1 MYARFEG
8 QPVISLKD
16 WQMAGLTYRQYK
28 YDVANGDLSVA
39 KHSMNGNTLIFM
51 TSIRRPERLAMIE
64 AKFGPIERE
73 EPKPLFE
80 AKADAE
86 ARAWYTAFRKA
97 DGTPLE
103 ARLIEQYTNR
113 ASLLEALKRGLEVQR
128 TERARVGRKV
138 KMGEW
143 YEEAM
148 TWYNEEIGKM
158 GGLQPKSATA
168 GKETFQNARSFER
181 VFKAY
186 CNEGYASVVSGRLGN
201 DSARKVSVKAE
212 NLIVALW
219 RTNGKPFKERVW
231 ELYMEFVTGDRELYD
246 KETGEVFRPDDFRH
260 KGRTLEL
267 SQATVWA
274 YLSQVMNA
282 TAVYADRNGNFAYQ
296 NTLRPKHMRKLGQYS
311 LSKISMDDVALSRQ
325 TWDGK
330 WVYKYMAVDVLSGYW
345 FRPAYVVGKPG
356 HKEVAECF
364 RNMFRELA
372 ANGMPMPGEL
382 EVEHHLMEDLEW
394 LGSVFPFV
402 RFCASATEKRAE
414 HNIRALKYGAAKDAG
429 HTNGRWYARSEA
441 YSSVRKK
448 VEGDYE
454 LGTTEHG
461 CARLT
466 AEQLI
471 ADDLAD
477 IEAHNN
483 ELHKRQKRF
492 AGMTRRDVLMQCVNP
507 ELKPIE
513 EWYLL
518 RWIGKQTGTSIVN
531 NNRLQVN
538 GEQFEL
544 KDFGCI
550 ERLKPNSRKVEA
562 YWNENLE
569 GEVERVYL
577 YQGETYIGEA
587 ENMEK
592 WRYNEFACERGADD
606 MAAMLHQQKR
616 VAKFDKM
623 IRERRQQLPKV
634 GGTTEIGGTMV
645 AAEVIETPVEVVET
659 EQPRNYEGDE
669 WESAEI
675 GGTRDWS
682 TLAKES
688 L

>member
-1 MYARFEG
+1 MYLRIG
-8 QPVISLKD
+8 GTTGLTVND
-16 WQMAGLTYRQYK
+16 WCMAGLTMNDYK
-28 YDVANGDLSVA
+28 NDLRRGDLTMA
-39 KHSMNGNTLIFM
+39 RRGYNGNTVIDVR
-51 TSIRRPERLAMIE
+51 SIRRPERIAAIE
-64 AKFGPIERE
+64 AKFGPIEQSE
-73 EPKPLFE
+73 KAALYQAKP
-80 AKADAE
+80 DTE
-86 ARAWYTAFRKA
+86 ARVWYTAYRKA

-113 ASLLEALKRGLEVQR
+113 ASLLEALKRGLEAQR
-128 TERARVGRKV
+128 AERARVGKKV

-143 YEEAM
+143 YGEAM
-148 TWYNEEIGKM
+148 AWYNGQREQYPCAEI
-158 GGLQPKSATA
+158 S
-168 GKETFQNARSFER
+168 NARSFER

-186 CNEGYASVVSGRLGN
+186 CNEGYSSIVSKAIGN
-201 DSARKVSVKAE
+201 DNSRKVSVKAE

-231 ELYMEFVTGDRELYD
+231 ELYMEFVSGDRELYD

-274 YLSQVMNA
+274 YLSQVMNT

-296 NTLRPKHMRKLGQYS
+296 NALRPKHMRKLGQYS

-345 FRPAYVVGKPG
+345 FKPAYVVGKPG

-364 RNMFRELA
+364 RNMFRELTA
-372 ANGMPMPGEL
+372 KGMPMPGEL
-382 EVEHHLMEDLEW
+382 EVEHHLMEDLDW
-394 LGSVFPFV
+394 LGDVFPFV

-429 HTNGRWYARSEA
+429 HTNGRWYAKSEA

-448 VEGDYE
+448 VDGDYE
-454 LGTTEHG
+454 LGAAEIG
-461 CARLT
+461 CAKLT
-466 AEQLI
+466 AERLI

-483 ELHKRQKRF
+483 ELHPRKKTF
-492 AGMTRRDVLMQCVNP
+492 AGMTRKDVLERCVNP
-507 ELKPIE
+507 DLKPIE

-518 RWIGKQTGTSIVN
+518 RWIGRQTGTSIVN
-531 NNRLQVN
+531 NNRVQVN

-562 YWNENLE
+562 YWSENAE

-592 WRYNEFACERGADD
+592 WRYNEFAAERGAGD

-623 IRERRQQLPKV
+623 IRNRRASLPRV
-634 GGTTEIGGTMV
+634 GGTTENGNASV
-645 AAEVIETPVEVVET
+645 AVLEAPVEIVET
-659 EQPRNYEGDE
+659 EQPRNYQGDE
-669 WESAEI
+669 WEPATEI
-675 GGTRDWS
+675 GGAVDYTR
-682 TLAKES
+682 LAMES

>member
-8 QPVISLKD
+8 HPVISLKD
-16 WQMAGLTYRQYK
+16 WQLAGLTNRQYH
-28 YDVANGDLSVA
+28 YDVEQGALSLVGDY
-39 KHSMNGNTLIFM
+39 HNPLILL

-64 AKFGPIERE
+64 AKFGPIEKE
-73 EPKPLFE
+73 APKPLFE
-80 AKADAE
+80 AKPDAE

-143 YEEAM
+143 YQEAM
-148 TWYNEEIGKM
+148 AWYNEQRGQYPCAEI
-158 GGLQPKSATA
+158 S
-168 GKETFQNARSFER
+168 NARSFER

-186 CNEGYASVVSGRLGN
+186 CNEGYESVVSKAIGN
-201 DSARKVSVKAE
+201 DNSRKVSLKAGD
-212 NLIVALW
+212 LIVALW

-231 ELYMEFVTGDRELYD
+231 ELYMEFISGDRELYD

-260 KGRTLEL
+260 KGRSMEL
-267 SQATVWA
+267 SQATVWN
-274 YLSQVMNA
+274 YLSQAMNT

-296 NTLRPKHMRKLGQYS
+296 NAMRPKHVRKLGQYS

-345 FRPAYVVGKPG
+345 FKPAYVVGKPG

-364 RNMFRELA
+364 RNMFRELTA
-372 ANGMPMPGEL
+372 KGMPMPGEL
-382 EVEHHLMEDLEW
+382 EVEHHLMEDLDW

-429 HTNGRWYARSEA
+429 HTNGRWYAKSEA

-448 VEGDYE
+448 VDGDYE
-454 LGTTEHG
+454 IEG
-461 CARLT
+461 AKLT

-483 ELHKRQKRF
+483 ELHKRQKTF
-492 AGMTRRDVLMQCVNP
+492 AGMTRKEVLERCVNP

-531 NNRLQVN
+531 NNRLQVQ

-562 YWNENLE
+562 YWMESWENGSNGLN
-569 GEVERVYL
+569 GSNGQVERVYL
-577 YQGETYIGEA
+577 WQGETYIGEA

-592 WRYNEFACERGADD
+592 YRYNEFAAERNEND

-623 IRERRQQLPKV
+623 IRQRRERLPKV
-634 GGTTEIGGTMV
+634 GGATERRGVCV
-645 AAEVIETPVEVVET
+645 AAEIGDNVEVVET
-659 EQPRNYEGDE
+659 EQPRNYQGDE
-669 WESAEI
+669 WEE
-675 GGTRDWS
+675 RDWS
-682 TLAKES
+682 SLAVES

>member
-1 MYARFEG
+1 MYLRIG
-8 QPVISLKD
+8 GTTGLTVND
-16 WQMAGLTYRQYK
+16 WILAGLTYPQFKR
-28 YDVANGDLSVA
+28 DTLNGDLSIVRRGL
-39 KHSMNGNTLIFM
+39 NGNTIIDVR
-51 TSIRRPERLAMIE
+51 SIRRPERIAAIE
-64 AKFGPIERE
+64 AKFGPIEQSE
-73 EPKPLFE
+73 QAALYQAKP
-80 AKADAE
+80 DTE
-86 ARAWYTAFRKA
+86 ARVYYTAYRKA

-113 ASLLEALKRGLEVQR
+113 ASLLEALKRGLETQR
-128 TERARVGRKV
+128 AERARVGKKV

-143 YEEAM
+143 YEMAM
-148 TWYNEEIGKM
+148 GWYNAEIEKM
-158 GGLQPKSATA
+158 QQPKSAAA

-186 CNEGYASVVSGRLGN
+186 CNEGYSSIVNKAIGN
-201 DSARKVSVKAE
+201 DNSRKVSVKAE

-246 KETGEVFRPDDFRH
+246 KETGEVFRPDDFRY

-296 NTLRPKHMRKLGQYS
+296 NAMRPKHMRKLGQYS

-345 FRPAYVVGKPG
+345 FKPAYVVGKPG

-364 RNMFRELA
+364 RNMFRELT

-394 LGSVFPFV
+394 LGDVFPFV

-448 VEGDYE
+448 ENGDYLINADGLE
-454 LGTTEHG
+454 
-461 CARLT
+461 ARNPRLT

-483 ELHKRQKRF
+483 ELHPRKKTF
-492 AGMTRRDVLMQCVNP
+492 AGMARRDVLLKCVNP
-507 ELKPIE
+507 DLKPIE

-518 RWIGKQTGTSIVN
+518 RWIGKQTSTSIVN
-531 NNRLQVN
+531 NNRVQVN

-562 YWNENLE
+562 YWSENAR

-587 ENMEK
+587 GNMER
-592 WRYNEFACERGADD
+592 WRYNEFAAERGEEDR
-606 MAAMLHQQKR
+606 AAMLHQQKR

-623 IRERRQQLPKV
+623 IRTRRQQLPRV
-634 GGTTEIGGTMV
+634 GMATV
-645 AAEVIETPVEVVET
+645 PVEVVEAPVEVIET
-659 EQPRNYEGDE
+659 EQPRNYQGDE
-669 WESAEI
+669 WETVDYTKI
-675 GGTRDWS
+675 
-682 TLAKES
+682 AKES

>member
-1 MYARFEG
+1 MYLRIG
-8 QPVISLKD
+8 GTIGLTVND
-16 WQMAGLTYRQYK
+16 WILAGLTKSMFERDSK
-28 YDVANGDLSVA
+28 NGDLSIVRRGLY
-39 KHSMNGNTLIFM
+39 GNTVFDVR
-51 TSIRRPERLAMIE
+51 SIRRPERIAAIE
-64 AKFGPIERE
+64 AKFGPIEQSE
-73 EPKPLFE
+73 QAALYQAKP
-80 AKADAE
+80 DTE
-86 ARAWYTAFRKA
+86 ARVFYTSYRKA

-113 ASLLEALKRGLEVQR
+113 ASLLEALKRGLETQR
-128 TERARVGRKV
+128 AERARVGKKV

-143 YEEAM
+143 YQEAM
-148 TWYNEEIGKM
+148 AWYNGQREQYPCAEI
-158 GGLQPKSATA
+158 S
-168 GKETFQNARSFER
+168 NARSFER

-186 CNEGYASVVSGRLGN
+186 CNEGYSSIVSKAIGN
-201 DSARKVSVKAE
+201 DNSRKVSVKTE

-274 YLSQVMNA
+274 YLSQVMNT

-345 FRPAYVVGKPG
+345 FKPAYVVGKPG

-364 RNMFRELA
+364 RNMFRELT

-394 LGSVFPFV
+394 LGDVFPFV

-448 VEGDYE
+448 VDGDYE
-454 LGTTEHG
+454 IEG
-461 CARLT
+461 AKLT

-483 ELHKRQKRF
+483 ELHKRQKTF
-492 AGMTRRDVLMQCVNP
+492 AGMTRKDVLMKCVNP
-507 ELKPIE
+507 DLKPIE

-531 NNRLQVN
+531 NNRVQVN

-562 YWNENLE
+562 YWSENAQ

-577 YQGETYIGEA
+577 YQGDTYIGEA

-592 WRYNEFACERGADD
+592 WRYNEFAAERGAGD

-623 IRERRQQLPKV
+623 IRNRRQQLPRV
-634 GGTTEIGGTMV
+634 GMATV
-645 AAEVIETPVEVVET
+645 PVEVVEAPVEVIET
-659 EQPRNYEGDE
+659 EQPRNYQGDE
-669 WESAEI
+669 WEAVDY
-675 GGTRDWS
+675 TKMA
-682 TLAKES
+682 LES

>member
-1 MYARFEG
+1 MYLRIDG
-8 QPVISLKD
+8 TIGLTVND
-16 WQMAGLTYRQYK
+16 WCAAGLSYAQFNHDSKDGNLTFLRR
-28 YDVANGDLSVA
+28 GL
-39 KHSMNGNTLIFM
+39 NGNTIIDVR
-51 TSIRRPERLAMIE
+51 SIRRPERIAAIE
-64 AKFGPIERE
+64 AKFGPIEQSE
-73 EPKPLFE
+73 QAALYQAKP
-80 AKADAE
+80 DTE
-86 ARAWYTAFRKA
+86 ARVFYTAYRKA

-113 ASLLEALKRGLEVQR
+113 ASLLEALKRGLETQR
-128 TERARVGRKV
+128 AERARVGKKV

-143 YEEAM
+143 YQEAM
-148 TWYNEEIGKM
+148 SWYNGQREQYPCAEI
-158 GGLQPKSATA
+158 S
-168 GKETFQNARSFER
+168 NARSFER

-186 CNEGYASVVSGRLGN
+186 CNEGYSSIVSKAIGN
-201 DSARKVSVKAE
+201 DNSRKVSVKTE

-274 YLSQVMNA
+274 YLSQVMNT

-345 FRPAYVVGKPG
+345 FKPAYVVGKPG

-364 RNMFRELA
+364 RNMFRELT

-394 LGSVFPFV
+394 LGDVFPFV

-448 VEGDYE
+448 VDGDYE
-454 LGTTEHG
+454 IEG
-461 CARLT
+461 AKLT

-483 ELHKRQKRF
+483 ELHKRQKTF
-492 AGMTRRDVLMQCVNP
+492 AGMTRKDVLMKCVNP
-507 ELKPIE
+507 DLKPIE

-531 NNRLQVN
+531 NNRVQVN

-562 YWNENLE
+562 YWIDRVPAEGNKAGAV

-577 YQGETYIGEA
+577 YQGDTYIGEA

-592 WRYNEFACERGADD
+592 WRYNEFAAERGAGD

-623 IRERRQQLPKV
+623 IRNRRQQLPRV
-634 GGTTEIGGTMV
+634 GMATV
-645 AAEVIETPVEVVET
+645 PAEVVEVPVEVIET
-659 EQPRNYEGDE
+659 EQPRNYQGDE
-669 WESAEI
+669 WEAVDY
-675 GGTRDWS
+675 TKM
-682 TLAKES
+682 AMES

>member
-1 MYARFEG
+1 MYLMING
-8 QPVISLKD
+8 TTGLTVND
-16 WQMAGLTYRQYK
+16 WILAGLSLNDFYNDSRR
-28 YDVANGDLSVA
+28 GDISIA
-39 KHSMNGNTLIFM
+39 RRGKDGNTIIDVR
-51 TSIRRPERLAMIE
+51 SIRRPERIAAIE
-64 AKFGPIERE
+64 AKFGPIEQSE
-73 EPKPLFE
+73 TAALYQAKP
-80 AKADAE
+80 DTE
-86 ARAWYTAFRKA
+86 ARVWYTAYRKA

-113 ASLLEALKRGLEVQR
+113 ASLLEALKRGLETQR
-128 TERARVGRKV
+128 AERARVGKKV

-143 YEEAM
+143 YQEAM
-148 TWYNEEIGKM
+148 AWYNGQREQYPCAEI
-158 GGLQPKSATA
+158 S
-168 GKETFQNARSFER
+168 NARSFER

-186 CNEGYASVVSGRLGN
+186 CNEGYSSIVSKAIGN
-201 DSARKVSVKAE
+201 DNSRKVSVKTE

-274 YLSQVMNA
+274 YLSQVMNT

-345 FRPAYVVGKPG
+345 FKPAYVVGKPG

-364 RNMFRELA
+364 RNMFRELT

-394 LGSVFPFV
+394 LGDVFPFV

-429 HTNGRWYARSEA
+429 HTNGRWYARSEI
-441 YSSVRKK
+441 
-448 VEGDYE
+448 EG
-454 LGTTEHG
+454 
-461 CARLT
+461 AKLT
-466 AEQLI
+466 AERLI

-483 ELHKRQKRF
+483 ELHKRQKTF
-492 AGMTRRDVLMQCVNP
+492 AGMTRKDVLMKCVNP
-507 ELKPIE
+507 DLKPIE

-531 NNRLQVN
+531 NNRVQVN

-544 KDFGCI
+544 MDFGCI

-562 YWNENLE
+562 YWSENAK

-577 YQGETYIGEA
+577 YQGDTYIGEA

-592 WRYNEFACERGADD
+592 WRYNEFAAERGAGD

-623 IRERRQQLPKV
+623 IRNRRQQLPRV
-634 GGTTEIGGTMV
+634 GMATV
-645 AAEVIETPVEVVET
+645 PVEVVEAPVEVIET
-659 EQPRNYEGDE
+659 EQPRNYQGDE
-669 WESAEI
+669 WEAVDY
-675 GGTRDWS
+675 TKMA
-682 TLAKES
+682 LES

>member
-1 MYARFEG
+1 MYLRIDG
-8 QPVISLKD
+8 TTGLTVND
-16 WQMAGLTYRQYK
+16 WVMAGLTLNDFYNDTRR
-28 YDVANGDLSVA
+28 GDMAIVRRG
-39 KHSMNGNTLIFM
+39 KDGNTVIDVR
-51 TSIRRPERLAMIE
+51 SIRRPERIAAIE
-64 AKFGPIERE
+64 AKFGPIEQGE
-73 EPKPLFE
+73 
-80 AKADAE
+80 KAAMYTATVDAE
-86 ARAWYTAFRKA
+86 ARAWYTAYRKG
-97 DGTPLE
+97 DGSPLE

-113 ASLLEALKRGLEVQR
+113 ASLLEALKRGLEMQR
-128 TERARVGRKV
+128 AERARVGKKV

-143 YEEAM
+143 YEGAM
-148 TWYNEEIGKM
+148 KWYNEQRQGQFPCAEIG
-158 GGLQPKSATA
+158 
-168 GKETFQNARSFER
+168 NARSFER

-186 CNEGYASVVSGRLGN
+186 CNEGYASVVSGRIGN

-231 ELYMEFVTGDRELYD
+231 ELYMEFVSGDRELYD

-274 YLSQVMNA
+274 YLSQAMNT

-296 NTLRPKHMRKLGQYS
+296 NALRPKHIRKLGQYS

-345 FRPAYVVGKPG
+345 FKPAYVVGKPG
-356 HKEVAECF
+356 HKEVVECF
-364 RNMFRELA
+364 RNMFRELTA
-372 ANGMPMPGEL
+372 KGMPMPGEL

-394 LGSVFPFV
+394 LGDVFPFV

-448 VEGDYE
+448 VNGDYE
-454 LGTTEHG
+454 VEG
-461 CARLT
+461 AKLT

-483 ELHKRQKRF
+483 ELHKRQKTF
-492 AGMTRRDVLMQCVNP
+492 AGMTRKDVLERCVNP
-507 ELKPIE
+507 GLKPIE

-518 RWIGKQTGTSIVN
+518 RWIGRQTGTSIVN

-562 YWNENLE
+562 YWNENE
-569 GEVERVYL
+569 RGEVERVYL
-577 YQGETYIGEA
+577 YQGDTYIGEA

-592 WRYNEFACERGADD
+592 WRYNEFAAERGAGD

-623 IRERRQQLPKV
+623 VRNRRSALPRV
-634 GGTTEIGGTMV
+634 GMATV
-645 AAEVIETPVEVVET
+645 AAEVIEAPVEVVET
-659 EQPRNYEGDE
+659 EQPRNYQGDE
-669 WESAEI
+669 WEAVDY
-675 GGTRDWS
+675 TKMA
-682 TLAKES
+682 LES

>member
-1 MYARFEG
+1 MYLRIDG
-8 QPVISLKD
+8 TT
-16 WQMAGLTYRQYK
+16 GLTVNDWCAAGISYTDFKNDSKR
-28 YDVANGDLSVA
+28 GDLSIVRRGLY
-39 KHSMNGNTLIFM
+39 GNTIIDVH
-51 TSIRRPERLAMIE
+51 SIRRPERIAAIE
-64 AKFGPIERE
+64 AKFGPIEQSE
-73 EPKPLFE
+73 TAALYQAKP
-80 AKADAE
+80 DTE
-86 ARAWYTAFRKA
+86 ARVWYTAYRKA

-113 ASLLEALKRGLEVQR
+113 ASLLEALKRGLETQR
-128 TERARVGRKV
+128 AERARVGKKV

-143 YEEAM
+143 YQEAM
-148 TWYNEEIGKM
+148 AWYNGQRGQYPCAEI
-158 GGLQPKSATA
+158 S
-168 GKETFQNARSFER
+168 NVRSFER

-186 CNEGYASVVSGRLGN
+186 CNEGYSSIVSKAIGN
-201 DSARKVSVKAE
+201 DNSRKVSVKTE

-274 YLSQVMNA
+274 YLSQVMNT

-345 FRPAYVVGKPG
+345 FKPAYVVGKPG

-364 RNMFRELA
+364 RNMFRELT

-394 LGSVFPFV
+394 LGDVFPFV

-448 VEGDYE
+448 VDGDYE
-454 LGTTEHG
+454 IEG
-461 CARLT
+461 AKLT

-483 ELHKRQKRF
+483 ELHKRQKTF
-492 AGMTRRDVLMQCVNP
+492 AGMTRKDVLMKCVNP
-507 ELKPIE
+507 DLKPIE

-531 NNRLQVN
+531 NNRVQVN

-562 YWNENLE
+562 YWSENAQ

-577 YQGETYIGEA
+577 YQGDTYIGEA

-592 WRYNEFACERGADD
+592 WRYNEFAAERGAGD

-623 IRERRQQLPKV
+623 IRNRRAALPKV
-634 GGTTEIGGTMV
+634 GGTTDIGGASV
-645 AAEVIETPVEVVET
+645 AAAVLEAQVEVVET
-659 EQPRNYEGDE
+659 EQPRNYQGDE
-669 WESAEI
+669 FES
-675 GGTRDWS
+675 RDWS
-682 TLAKES
+682 TLALES

>member
-8 QPVISLKD
+8 YPVISKAD
-16 WQMAGLTYRQYK
+16 WCAAGLTMRQYH
-28 YDVANGDLSVA
+28 YDAQHGALSICGIGYNNMPLIDL
-39 KHSMNGNTLIFM
+39 N
-51 TSIRRPERLAMIE
+51 SIKRPERLAMIE
-64 AKFGPIERE
+64 AKFGPIEKE

-80 AKADAE
+80 AKADTE
-86 ARAWYTAFRKA
+86 ARAYYTSYRKA

-103 ARLIEQYTNR
+103 SRQIEQYTNR
-113 ASLLEALKRGLEVQR
+113 ASLLEALKRGLEVLR
-128 TERARVGRKV
+128 TERARLGRKV

-143 YEEAM
+143 YQEAM
-148 TWYNEEIGKM
+148 AWYNGQREKYPCAEI
-158 GGLQPKSATA
+158 S
-168 GKETFQNARSFER
+168 NARSFER

-186 CNEGYASVVSGRLGN
+186 CNEGYISIVSKAIGN
-201 DSARKVSVKAE
+201 DNSRKVSVKAE

-274 YLSQVMNA
+274 YLSQVMNT

-296 NTLRPKHMRKLGQYS
+296 NALRPKHMRKLGQYS

-345 FRPAYVVGKPG
+345 FKPAYVVGKPG
-356 HKEVAECF
+356 HKEVMECF
-364 RNMFRELA
+364 RNMFRELT

-394 LGSVFPFV
+394 LGDVFPFV

-429 HTNGRWYARSEA
+429 HTNGRWYAKSEA

-448 VEGDYE
+448 VDGDYE
-454 LGTTEHG
+454 IEG
-461 CARLT
+461 AKLT

-483 ELHKRQKRF
+483 ELHKRQKTF
-492 AGMTRRDVLMQCVNP
+492 AGMTRKDVLMQCVNP
-507 ELKPIE
+507 GLKPIE

-531 NNRLQVN
+531 NNRVQVN

-562 YWNENLE
+562 YWIDRVPAE
-569 GEVERVYL
+569 GNKADAVIERVYL
-577 YQGETYIGEA
+577 WQGETYIGEA

-592 WRYNEFACERGADD
+592 WRYNEFAAERTDADRE
-606 MAAMLHQQKR
+606 AMLHQQKR

-623 IRERRQQLPKV
+623 VRERRAELPRV
-634 GGTTEIGGTMV
+634 GGTTERGGVCV
-645 AAEVIETPVEVVET
+645 AAEIGDNVEVIET
-659 EQPRNYEGDE
+659 EQPRNYQGDE
-669 WESAEI
+669 W
-675 GGTRDWS
+675 DCV
-682 TLAKES
+682 LAGSDTVDYTKMAMES

>member
-1 MYARFEG
+1 MYLRIDG
-8 QPVISLKD
+8 TTGLTVND
-16 WQMAGLTYRQYK
+16 WILAGLTKPMFEHDCRR
-28 YDVANGDLSVA
+28 GDLSVVRRGL
-39 KHSMNGNTLIFM
+39 NGNTIIDVR
-51 TSIRRPERLAMIE
+51 SIRRPERIAAIE
-64 AKFGPIERE
+64 AKFGPIEQSE
-73 EPKPLFE
+73 QAALYQAKP
-80 AKADAE
+80 DTE
-86 ARAWYTAFRKA
+86 ARVFYTSYRKA

-113 ASLLEALKRGLEVQR
+113 ASLLEALKRGLETQR
-128 TERARVGRKV
+128 AERARVGKKV

-143 YEEAM
+143 YQEAM
-148 TWYNEEIGKM
+148 AWYNGQREQYPCAEI
-158 GGLQPKSATA
+158 S
-168 GKETFQNARSFER
+168 NARSFER

-186 CNEGYASVVSGRLGN
+186 CNEGYSSIVSKAIGN
-201 DSARKVSVKAE
+201 DNSRKVSVKTE

-274 YLSQVMNA
+274 YLSQVMNT

-345 FRPAYVVGKPG
+345 FKPAYVVGKPG

-364 RNMFRELA
+364 RNMFRELT

-454 LGTTEHG
+454 LGTSELG

-483 ELHKRQKRF
+483 ELHKRKKRF

-544 KDFGCI
+544 KDYGCI

-592 WRYNEFACERGADD
+592 WRYNEFAAERTDADRE
-606 MAAMLHQQKR
+606 AMLHQQKR

-623 IRERRQQLPKV
+623 IRERRLQLPKV

-645 AAEVIETPVEVVET
+645 EAEVLEAPVEVVET

-669 WESAEI
+669 WESAEM

>member
-1 MYARFEG
+1 MYLRIDG
-8 QPVISLKD
+8 TTGLTVND
-16 WQMAGLTYRQYK
+16 WCAAGLSIHDFHNDTRR
-28 YDVANGDLSVA
+28 GDLT
-39 KHSMNGNTLIFM
+39 MLRRGLNGNTIIDVR
-51 TSIRRPERLAMIE
+51 SIRRPERIAAIE
-64 AKFGPIERE
+64 AKFGPIEQSE
-73 EPKPLFE
+73 QAALYQAKP
-80 AKADAE
+80 DTE
-86 ARAWYTAFRKA
+86 ARVWYTAYRKA

-113 ASLLEALKRGLEVQR
+113 ASLLEALKRGLETQR
-128 TERARVGRKV
+128 AERARVGKKV

-143 YEEAM
+143 YKEAIS
-148 TWYNEEIGKM
+148 WYNGQREQYPCAEI
-158 GGLQPKSATA
+158 S
-168 GKETFQNARSFER
+168 NARSFER

-186 CNEGYASVVSGRLGN
+186 CNEGYSSIVSKAIGN
-201 DSARKVSVKAE
+201 DNSRKVSVKTE

-274 YLSQVMNA
+274 YLSQVMNT

-345 FRPAYVVGKPG
+345 FKPAYVVGKPG

-364 RNMFRELA
+364 RNMFRELT

-394 LGSVFPFV
+394 LGDVFPFV

-448 VEGDYE
+448 VDGDYE
-454 LGTTEHG
+454 IEG
-461 CARLT
+461 AKLT

-483 ELHKRQKRF
+483 ELHKRQKTF
-492 AGMTRRDVLMQCVNP
+492 AGMTRKDVLMKCVNP
-507 ELKPIE
+507 DLKPIE

-531 NNRLQVN
+531 NNRVQVN

-562 YWNENLE
+562 YWSENAQ

-577 YQGETYIGEA
+577 YQGDTYIGEA

-592 WRYNEFACERGADD
+592 WRYNEFAAERGAGD

-623 IRERRQQLPKV
+623 IRNRRQQLPRV
-634 GGTTEIGGTMV
+634 GMATV
-645 AAEVIETPVEVVET
+645 PVEVVEAPVEVIET
-659 EQPRNYEGDE
+659 EQPRNYQGDE
-669 WESAEI
+669 WEAVDY
-675 GGTRDWS
+675 TKM
-682 TLAKES
+682 AMES

>member
-1 MYARFEG
+1 MYLRIG
-8 QPVISLKD
+8 GTTGLTVND
-16 WQMAGLTYRQYK
+16 WCAAGLSYAQFNHDSK
-28 YDVANGDLSVA
+28 DGDLTILRRGL
-39 KHSMNGNTLIFM
+39 NGNTIIDVR
-51 TSIRRPERLAMIE
+51 SIRRPERIAAIE
-64 AKFGPIERE
+64 AKFGPIEQSE
-73 EPKPLFE
+73 KAALYQAKP
-80 AKADAE
+80 DTE
-86 ARAWYTAFRKA
+86 ARVFYTAYRKA

-113 ASLLEALKRGLEVQR
+113 ASLLEALKRGLETQR
-128 TERARVGRKV
+128 AERARVGKKV

-143 YEEAM
+143 YQEAM
-148 TWYNEEIGKM
+148 AWYNGQREQYPCAEI
-158 GGLQPKSATA
+158 S
-168 GKETFQNARSFER
+168 NARSFER

-186 CNEGYASVVSGRLGN
+186 CNEGYSSIVSKAIGN
-201 DSARKVSVKAE
+201 DNSRKVSVKTE

-231 ELYMEFVTGDRELYD
+231 ELYMEFITGDRELYD

-274 YLSQVMNA
+274 YLSQVMNT

-345 FRPAYVVGKPG
+345 FKPAYVVGKPG

-364 RNMFRELA
+364 RNMFRELT

-394 LGSVFPFV
+394 LGDVFPFV

-448 VEGDYE
+448 VDGDYE
-454 LGTTEHG
+454 IEG
-461 CARLT
+461 AKLT

-483 ELHKRQKRF
+483 ELHKRQKTF
-492 AGMTRRDVLMQCVNP
+492 AGMTRKDVLMKCVNP

-531 NNRLQVN
+531 NNRVQVN

-550 ERLKPNSRKVEA
+550 ERLKPNSKRVEA
-562 YWNENLE
+562 YYIPCGSNGLN
-569 GEVERVYL
+569 GSDGQIERVYL
-577 YQGETYIGEA
+577 WQGETYIGEA

-592 WRYNEFACERGADD
+592 WRYNEFAAERTDADRE
-606 MAAMLHQQKR
+606 AMLHQQKR

-623 IRERRQQLPKV
+623 IRTRRAELPKV
-634 GGTTEIGGTMV
+634 GMATVE
-645 AAEVIETPVEVVET
+645 AEVFEVPVAVIET

-669 WESAEI
+669 WEAVAGEI
-675 GGTRDWS
+675 GETVDYAR
-682 TLAKES
+682 LAMES

>member
-1 MYARFEG
+1 
-8 QPVISLKD
+8 
-16 WQMAGLTYRQYK
+16 
-28 YDVANGDLSVA
+28 
-39 KHSMNGNTLIFM
+39 
-51 TSIRRPERLAMIE
+51 
-64 AKFGPIERE
+64 
-73 EPKPLFE
+73 
-80 AKADAE
+80 
-86 ARAWYTAFRKA
+86 
-97 DGTPLE
+97 
-103 ARLIEQYTNR
+103 
-113 ASLLEALKRGLEVQR
+113 
-128 TERARVGRKV
+128 
-138 KMGEW
+138 
-143 YEEAM
+143 
-148 TWYNEEIGKM
+148 
-158 GGLQPKSATA
+158 
-168 GKETFQNARSFER
+168 
-181 VFKAY
+181 
-186 CNEGYASVVSGRLGN
+186 
-201 DSARKVSVKAE
+201 
-212 NLIVALW
+212 
-219 RTNGKPFKERVW
+219 
-231 ELYMEFVTGDRELYD
+231 
-246 KETGEVFRPDDFRH
+246 
-260 KGRTLEL
+260 
-267 SQATVWA
+267 
-274 YLSQVMNA
+274 
-282 TAVYADRNGNFAYQ
+282 
-296 NTLRPKHMRKLGQYS
+296 
-311 LSKISMDDVALSRQ
+311 
-325 TWDGK
+325 
-330 WVYKYMAVDVLSGYW
+330 
-345 FRPAYVVGKPG
+345 
-356 HKEVAECF
+356 
-364 RNMFRELA
+364 MFRELT

-414 HNIRALKYGAAKDAG
+414 HNIRALKYGTAKDAG

-454 LGTTEHG
+454 LGTSELG

-577 YQGETYIGEA
+577 WQGETYIGEA

-592 WRYNEFACERGADD
+592 WRYNEFAAERGDED
-606 MAAMLHQQKR
+606 RAAMLHQQKR

-623 IRERRQQLPKV
+623 IRERRAELPKV
-634 GGTTEIGGTMV
+634 GMATV

>member
-1 MYARFEG
+1 MYLRIG
-8 QPVISLKD
+8 GTTGLTVND
-16 WQMAGLTYRQYK
+16 WCMAGLTMNDYK
-28 YDVANGDLSVA
+28 NDLRRGDLA
-39 KHSMNGNTLIFM
+39 MARRGYNGNTIIDVR
-51 TSIRRPERLAMIE
+51 SIRRPERIAAIE
-64 AKFGPIERE
+64 AKFGPRE
-73 EPKPLFE
+73 QSEQAALYQAKP
-80 AKADAE
+80 DTE
-86 ARAWYTAFRKA
+86 ARLFYTAYRKA

-113 ASLLEALKRGLEVQR
+113 ASLLEALKRGLETQR
-128 TERARVGRKV
+128 AERARVGKKV

-143 YEEAM
+143 YQEAM
-148 TWYNEEIGKM
+148 AWYNGQREQYPCAEI
-158 GGLQPKSATA
+158 S
-168 GKETFQNARSFER
+168 NARSFER

-186 CNEGYASVVSGRLGN
+186 CNEGYSSIVSKAIGN
-201 DSARKVSVKAE
+201 DNSRKVSVKTE

-274 YLSQVMNA
+274 YLSQVMNT

-345 FRPAYVVGKPG
+345 FKPAYVVGKPG

-364 RNMFRELA
+364 RNMFRELT

-394 LGSVFPFV
+394 LGDVFPFV

-448 VEGDYE
+448 VDGDYE
-454 LGTTEHG
+454 IEG
-461 CARLT
+461 AKLT

-483 ELHKRQKRF
+483 ELHKRQKTF
-492 AGMTRRDVLMQCVNP
+492 AGMTRKDVLMKCVNP
-507 ELKPIE
+507 DLKPIE

-531 NNRLQVN
+531 NNRVQVN

-550 ERLKPNSRKVEA
+550 ERLKPNSRKMEA
-562 YWNENLE
+562 YWSENAQ

-577 YQGETYIGEA
+577 YQGDTYIGEA

-592 WRYNEFACERGADD
+592 WRYNEFAAERGAGD

-623 IRERRQQLPKV
+623 IRNRRQQLPRV
-634 GGTTEIGGTMV
+634 GMATV
-645 AAEVIETPVEVVET
+645 PVEVVEAPVEVIET
-659 EQPRNYEGDE
+659 EQPRNYQGDE
-669 WESAEI
+669 WETVDYTKMA
-675 GGTRDWS
+675 
-682 TLAKES
+682 LES

>member
-1 MYARFEG
+1 MYLRIG
-8 QPVISLKD
+8 GTT
-16 WQMAGLTYRQYK
+16 GLTVNDWCAAGISYTDFKNDSKR
-28 YDVANGDLSVA
+28 GDLSTVRRGL
-39 KHSMNGNTLIFM
+39 NGNTVIDVR
-51 TSIRRPERLAMIE
+51 SIRRPERIAAIE
-64 AKFGPIERE
+64 AKFGPIEQSE
-73 EPKPLFE
+73 KAALYQAKP
-80 AKADAE
+80 DTE
-86 ARAWYTAFRKA
+86 ARVWYTAYRKA

-113 ASLLEALKRGLEVQR
+113 ASLLEALKRGLEAQR
-128 TERARVGRKV
+128 AERARVGKKV

-143 YEEAM
+143 YQEAM
-148 TWYNEEIGKM
+148 SWYNGQREQYPCAEI
-158 GGLQPKSATA
+158 S
-168 GKETFQNARSFER
+168 NARSFER

-186 CNEGYASVVSGRLGN
+186 CNEGYSSIVSKAIGN
-201 DSARKVSVKAE
+201 DNSRKVSVKTE

-274 YLSQVMNA
+274 YLSQVMNT

-345 FRPAYVVGKPG
+345 FKPAYVVGKPG

-364 RNMFRELA
+364 RNMFRELT

-394 LGSVFPFV
+394 LGDVFPFV

-448 VEGDYE
+448 VDGDYE
-454 LGTTEHG
+454 IEG
-461 CARLT
+461 AKLT

-483 ELHKRQKRF
+483 ELHKRQKTF
-492 AGMTRRDVLMQCVNP
+492 AGMTRKDVLMKCVNP
-507 ELKPIE
+507 DLKPIE

-531 NNRLQVN
+531 NNRVQVN

-562 YWNENLE
+562 YWSENAK

-577 YQGETYIGEA
+577 YQGDTYIGEA

-592 WRYNEFACERGADD
+592 WRYNEFAAERGAGD

-623 IRERRQQLPKV
+623 IRNRRQQLPRV
-634 GGTTEIGGTMV
+634 GMATV
-645 AAEVIETPVEVVET
+645 PVEVVEAPVEVIET
-659 EQPRNYEGDE
+659 EQPRNYQGDE
-669 WESAEI
+669 WETVDYTKMA
-675 GGTRDWS
+675 
-682 TLAKES
+682 LES

>member
-1 MYARFEG
+1 MYARYEG
-8 QPVISLKD
+8 HPVISKAD
-16 WQMAGLTYRQYK
+16 WRAAGLTSRQYQ
-28 YDVANGDLSVA
+28 YDVEQGEIALVGGYHNPLILLS
-39 KHSMNGNTLIFM
+39 
-51 TSIRRPERLAMIE
+51 SIKRPERLAMIE
-64 AKFGPIERE
+64 AKFGPIEKE
-73 EPKPLFE
+73 EERPLFE
-80 AKADAE
+80 EKSDAE
-86 ARAWYTAFRKA
+86 ARAWYTAYRKA

-148 TWYNEEIGKM
+148 AWYNEEIGKM

-186 CNEGYASVVSGRLGN
+186 CNEGYSSIVSKAIGN
-201 DSARKVSVKAE
+201 DNSRKVSVKTE

-219 RTNGKPFKERVW
+219 RTNGKP
-231 ELYMEFVTGDRELYD
+231 
-246 KETGEVFRPDDFRH
+246 H

-274 YLSQVMNA
+274 YLSQVLNT

-364 RNMFRELA
+364 RNMFRELT

-414 HNIRALKYGAAKDAG
+414 HNIRALKYGTAKDAG

-454 LGTTEHG
+454 LGTTELG

-592 WRYNEFACERGADD
+592 WRYNEFAAERGDED
-606 MAAMLHQQKR
+606 RAAMLHQQKR

-623 IRERRQQLPKV
+623 IRERREQLPKV
-634 GGTTEIGGTMV
+634 GMATM

>member
-1 MYARFEG
+1 MYLRIG
-8 QPVISLKD
+8 GTIGLTVND
-16 WQMAGLTYRQYK
+16 WILAGLTKSMFERDSK
-28 YDVANGDLSVA
+28 NGDLSIVRRGLY
-39 KHSMNGNTLIFM
+39 GNTVFDVR
-51 TSIRRPERLAMIE
+51 SIRRPERIAAIE
-64 AKFGPIERE
+64 AKFGPIEQSE
-73 EPKPLFE
+73 QAALYQAKP
-80 AKADAE
+80 DTE
-86 ARAWYTAFRKA
+86 ARVFYTAYRKA

-113 ASLLEALKRGLEVQR
+113 ASLLEALKRGLETQR
-128 TERARVGRKV
+128 AERARVGKKV

-143 YEEAM
+143 YQEAM
-148 TWYNEEIGKM
+148 SWYNGQREQYPCAEI
-158 GGLQPKSATA
+158 S
-168 GKETFQNARSFER
+168 NARSFER

-186 CNEGYASVVSGRLGN
+186 CNEGYSSIVSKAIGN
-201 DSARKVSVKAE
+201 DNSRKVSVKTE

-274 YLSQVMNA
+274 YLSQVMNT

-345 FRPAYVVGKPG
+345 FKPAYVVGKPG

-364 RNMFRELA
+364 RNMFRELT

-394 LGSVFPFV
+394 LGDVFPFV

-448 VEGDYE
+448 VDGDYE
-454 LGTTEHG
+454 IEG
-461 CARLT
+461 AKLT

-483 ELHKRQKRF
+483 ELHKRQKTF
-492 AGMTRRDVLMQCVNP
+492 AGMTRKDVLMKCVNP
-507 ELKPIE
+507 DLKPIE

-531 NNRLQVN
+531 NNRVQVN

-562 YWNENLE
+562 YWSENAQ

-577 YQGETYIGEA
+577 YQGDTYIGEA

-592 WRYNEFACERGADD
+592 WRYNEFAAERGAGD

-623 IRERRQQLPKV
+623 IRNRRQQLPRV
-634 GGTTEIGGTMV
+634 GMATV
-645 AAEVIETPVEVVET
+645 PVEVVEAPVEVIET
-659 EQPRNYEGDE
+659 EQPRNYQGDE
-669 WESAEI
+669 WEAVDY
-675 GGTRDWS
+675 TKMA
-682 TLAKES
+682 LES

>member
-1 MYARFEG
+1 MRVDG
-8 QPVISLKD
+8 ITGLTVND
-16 WQMAGLTYRQYK
+16 WCMAGLTKTMFENDSKR
-28 YDVANGDLSVA
+28 GDLAIVRRGLY
-39 KHSMNGNTLIFM
+39 GNTVIDVR
-51 TSIRRPERLAMIE
+51 SIRRPERIAAIE
-64 AKFGPIERE
+64 AKFGPIEQSE
-73 EPKPLFE
+73 QAALYQAKP
-80 AKADAE
+80 DTE
-86 ARAWYTAFRKA
+86 ARVWYTAYRKA

-113 ASLLEALKRGLEVQR
+113 ASLLEALKRGLEAQR
-128 TERARVGRKV
+128 AERARVGKKV

-143 YEEAM
+143 YQEAM
-148 TWYNEEIGKM
+148 SWYNGQREQYPCAEI
-158 GGLQPKSATA
+158 S
-168 GKETFQNARSFER
+168 NARSFER

-186 CNEGYASVVSGRLGN
+186 CNEGYSSIVSKAIGN
-201 DSARKVSVKAE
+201 DNSRKVSVKTE

-231 ELYMEFVTGDRELYD
+231 ELYMEFVSGDRELYD

-274 YLSQVMNA
+274 YLSQVMNT

-345 FRPAYVVGKPG
+345 FKPAYVVGKPG

-364 RNMFRELA
+364 RNMFRELT

-394 LGSVFPFV
+394 LGDVFPFV

-429 HTNGRWYARSEA
+429 HTNGRWYAKSEA

-448 VEGDYE
+448 VDGDYE
-454 LGTTEHG
+454 IEG
-461 CARLT
+461 AKLT

-483 ELHKRQKRF
+483 ELHKRQKTF
-492 AGMTRRDVLMQCVNP
+492 AGMTRKDVLMKCVNP
-507 ELKPIE
+507 DLKPIE

-531 NNRLQVN
+531 NNRVQVN

-562 YWNENLE
+562 YWSENAQS
-569 GEVERVYL
+569 EVERVYL
-577 YQGETYIGEA
+577 YQGDTYIGEA

-592 WRYNEFACERGADD
+592 WRYNEFAAERGAGD

-623 IRERRQQLPKV
+623 IRNRRQQLPRV
-634 GGTTEIGGTMV
+634 GMATV
-645 AAEVIETPVEVVET
+645 PVEVVEAPVEVIET
-659 EQPRNYEGDE
+659 EQPRNYQGDE
-669 WESAEI
+669 WEAVDY
-675 GGTRDWS
+675 TKMA
-682 TLAKES
+682 LES

>member
-1 MYARFEG
+1 MYLRIDG
-8 QPVISLKD
+8 TT
-16 WQMAGLTYRQYK
+16 GLTVNDWCAAGISYTDFKNDSKR
-28 YDVANGDLSVA
+28 GDLSIVRRGLY
-39 KHSMNGNTLIFM
+39 GNTIIDVR
-51 TSIRRPERLAMIE
+51 SIRRPERIAAIE
-64 AKFGPIERE
+64 AKFGPIEQSE
-73 EPKPLFE
+73 QAALYQAKP
-80 AKADAE
+80 DTE
-86 ARAWYTAFRKA
+86 ARVWYTAYRKA

-113 ASLLEALKRGLEVQR
+113 ASLLEALKRGLETQR
-128 TERARVGRKV
+128 AERARVGKKV

-143 YEEAM
+143 YQEAM
-148 TWYNEEIGKM
+148 SWYNGQREQYPCAEI
-158 GGLQPKSATA
+158 S
-168 GKETFQNARSFER
+168 NARSFER

-186 CNEGYASVVSGRLGN
+186 CNEGYSSIVSKAIGN
-201 DSARKVSVKAE
+201 DNSRKVSVKTE

-274 YLSQVMNA
+274 YLSQVMNT

-345 FRPAYVVGKPG
+345 FKPAYVVGKPG

-364 RNMFRELA
+364 RNMFRELT

-394 LGSVFPFV
+394 LGDVFPFV

-448 VEGDYE
+448 VDGDYE
-454 LGTTEHG
+454 IEG
-461 CARLT
+461 AKLT

-483 ELHKRQKRF
+483 ELHKRQKTF
-492 AGMTRRDVLMQCVNP
+492 AGMTRKDVLMKCVNP
-507 ELKPIE
+507 DLKPIE

-531 NNRLQVN
+531 NNRVQVN

-562 YWNENLE
+562 YWSENAQ

-577 YQGETYIGEA
+577 YQGDTYIGEA

-592 WRYNEFACERGADD
+592 WRYNEFAAERGAGD

-623 IRERRQQLPKV
+623 IRNRRQQLPRV
-634 GGTTEIGGTMV
+634 GMATV
-645 AAEVIETPVEVVET
+645 PVEVVEAPVEVIET
-659 EQPRNYEGDE
+659 EQPRNYQGDE
-669 WESAEI
+669 WETVDYTKMA
-675 GGTRDWS
+675 
-682 TLAKES
+682 LES

>member
-1 MYARFEG
+1 MYLRIDG
-8 QPVISLKD
+8 TTGLTVND
-16 WQMAGLTYRQYK
+16 WILAGLSLNDFYNDSRR
-28 YDVANGDLSVA
+28 GDISIA
-39 KHSMNGNTLIFM
+39 RRGKDGNTIIDVR
-51 TSIRRPERLAMIE
+51 SIRRPERIAAIE
-64 AKFGPIERE
+64 AKFGPIEQSE
-73 EPKPLFE
+73 QAALYQTKP
-80 AKADAE
+80 DTE
-86 ARAWYTAFRKA
+86 ARVFYTAYRKA

-113 ASLLEALKRGLEVQR
+113 ASLLEALKRGLETQR
-128 TERARVGRKV
+128 AERARVGKKV

-143 YEEAM
+143 YQEAM
-148 TWYNEEIGKM
+148 AWYNGQREQYPCAEI
-158 GGLQPKSATA
+158 S
-168 GKETFQNARSFER
+168 NARSFER

-186 CNEGYASVVSGRLGN
+186 CNEGYSSIVSKAIGN
-201 DSARKVSVKAE
+201 DNSRKVSVKTE

-274 YLSQVMNA
+274 YLSQVMNT

-345 FRPAYVVGKPG
+345 FKPAYVVGKPG

-364 RNMFRELA
+364 RNMFRELT

-394 LGSVFPFV
+394 LGDVFPFV

-448 VEGDYE
+448 VDGDYE
-454 LGTTEHG
+454 IEG
-461 CARLT
+461 AKLT

-483 ELHKRQKRF
+483 ELHMRQKTF
-492 AGMTRRDVLMQCVNP
+492 AGMTRKDVLMKCVNP
-507 ELKPIE
+507 DLKPIE

-531 NNRLQVN
+531 NNRVQVN

-562 YWNENLE
+562 YWSENAQ

-577 YQGETYIGEA
+577 YQGDTYIGEA

-592 WRYNEFACERGADD
+592 WRYNEFAAERGAGD

-623 IRERRQQLPKV
+623 IRNRRQQLPRV
-634 GGTTEIGGTMV
+634 GMATV
-645 AAEVIETPVEVVET
+645 PVEVVEAPVEVIET
-659 EQPRNYEGDE
+659 EQPRNYQGDE
-669 WESAEI
+669 WEAVDY
-675 GGTRDWS
+675 TKMA
-682 TLAKES
+682 LES